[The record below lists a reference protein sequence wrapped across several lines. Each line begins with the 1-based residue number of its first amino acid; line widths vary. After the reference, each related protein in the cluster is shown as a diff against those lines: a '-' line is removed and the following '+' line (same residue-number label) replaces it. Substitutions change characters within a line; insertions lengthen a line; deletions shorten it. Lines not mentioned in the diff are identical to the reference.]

1 MRVDQISALLN
12 STIRRLL
19 NNVESCRGLSQSQ
32 VLEILN
38 DIVAA
43 LGYLHN
49 RRIIHRALK
58 PENIAI
64 KQSQR
69 LIYKLID
76 LGYAKELGVSSLAR
90 SFVGTLQYVAPELF
104 LEQEQCG
111 PLSLVE
117 EKDSWLPC
125 TERSYYRRP

>member
-1 MRVDQISALLN
+1 M
-12 STIRRLL
+12 
-19 NNVESCRGLSQSQ
+19 
-32 VLEILN
+32 LEILN
-38 DIVAA
+38 DIVSA

-49 RRIIHRALK
+49 RRIIHRDLK
-58 PENIAI
+58 PENIVM
-64 KQSQR
+64 KQSQSR

-111 PLSLVE
+111 PLSLVQE
-117 EKDSWLPC
+117 CRGLAHWL
-125 TERSYYRRP
+125 RAS